1 MPREAGDRYAKLG
14 TLARGID
21 RFSET
26 TGRLVS
32 WMTLG
37 TVLVTFAVVV
47 LRYVFNSGSIALQE
61 FISYLHASVFMLGA
75 AYTLKH
81 DGHVRVD
88 IIYRDL
94 GPRAKAWI
102 NLCGTLLMLMPV
114 CAFILY
120 VSWEYV
126 AVSWSMSEGSQE
138 SGGLDAV
145 FLLKTVIPMMAILL
159 LLQGLSMV
167 LHSILVLLGQQA
179 ETDTAGTGPDRE
191 L

>member
-1 MPREAGDRYAKLG
+1 MYAKLHA
-14 TLARGID
+14 LARGID

-26 TGRLVS
+26 TGRIVA

-61 FISYLHASVFMLGA
+61 FISYLHATVFMLGA

-94 GPRAKAWI
+94 GPRARAWV
-102 NLCGTLLMLMPV
+102 NLCGTLLMLVPV

-120 VSWEYV
+120 VSWDYV
-126 AVSWSMSEGSQE
+126 AVSWSMGEGSQE
-138 SGGLDAV
+138 AGGLDAV
-145 FLLKTVIPMMAILL
+145 FLLKTVIPLMAALL

-167 LHSILVLLGQQA
+167 LHSILVLAGQQA
-179 ETDTAGTGPDRE
+179 TADAGSAGPDRE

>member
-1 MPREAGDRYAKLG
+1 MYARLRA
-14 TLARGID
+14 LARGID
-21 RFSET
+21 RLSET
-26 TGRLVS
+26 TGRIVAWL
-32 WMTLG
+32 TLG

-61 FISYLHASVFMLGA
+61 FISYLHATVFMLGA

-102 NLCGTLLMLMPV
+102 NLFGTLLMLIPV

-120 VSWEYV
+120 ISWEYV
-126 AVSWSMSEGSQE
+126 AVSWSISEGSQE
-138 SGGLDAV
+138 AGGLDAV
-145 FLLKTVIPMMAILL
+145 FLLKTVIPLMASLL
-159 LLQGLSMV
+159 LLQGLSMA
-167 LHSILVLLGQQA
+167 LHSTLVLVGRQA
-179 ETDTAGTGPDRE
+179 DTDTADTGPDRE